1 MREGSDLSS
10 QMLTEA
16 VEASS
21 NGLASVRT
29 VVVLR
34 KLDETTSIVVVP
46 VVQTIRT
53 HLPAGSTLLPPSLS
67 ECRIIEGLG
76 RPVNAP
82 ASFKT
87 HPHVRIYH
95 TVVSLIPKSTSGK
108 KCTDDTLIC
117 PGRA

>member
-34 KLDETTSIVVVP
+34 KLDENTSIVIIR
-46 VVQTIRT
+46 VVQTITT
-53 HLPAGSTLLPPSLS
+53 HVPVGSALLPPSLS
-67 ECRIIEGLG
+67 E
-76 RPVNAP
+76 
-82 ASFKT
+82 
-87 HPHVRIYH
+87 Y
-95 TVVSLIPKSTSGK
+95 
-108 KCTDDTLIC
+108 
-117 PGRA
+117 

>member
-1 MREGSDLSS
+1 
-10 QMLTEA
+10 MLAET

-21 NGLASVRT
+21 NGFASVGT

-34 KLDETTSIVVVP
+34 KLDGNTSIVVIH

-53 HLPAGSTLLPPSLS
+53 HVPVGSTLLPPSLT
-67 ECRIIEGLG
+67 EYRIVEGVG
-76 RPVNAP
+76 RLVNAP

-117 PGRA
+117 PGRV